1 LAKFGVRRL
10 DGAFGYNQLDEE
22 KGAVWKAGF
31 YSSATKKSA
40 VEPAHFK
47 EI

>member
-1 LAKFGVRRL
+1 LAEFGVRRL
-10 DGAFGYNQLDEE
+10 DGAFGYNQLDGE

-40 VEPAHFK
+40 VKPGHSK